1 MRLTVSGLLLIFAS
15 TLHAQGEPVPIPTQA
30 QTASVGIAVVT
41 DQPGSFPLVDPRATP
56 GSQPIQSGGVVA
68 ASELRIPSKA
78 LKELERS
85 QKAYLAGDIRS
96 SVGHLEKAVLIHPP
110 FLQAHNV
117 LGARYLQ
124 LGDYERGLN
133 EFQKAVDIDPKFAY
147 GYHNLSVTAYF
158 LHRYAEAEAAARLA
172 LRLDPQQAT
181 TRYLLGGILFAEQK
195 NIPEAA
201 ELFRQS
207 VEKFPNARLYLAR
220 IAQKNGDA
228 NQAAAELQTYLNM
241 PEADNRQKAACW
253 LAQLTHSQAGP
264 GCIPEKTIP

>member
-1 MRLTVSGLLLIFAS
+1 M
-15 TLHAQGEPVPIPTQA
+15 
-30 QTASVGIAVVT
+30 
-41 DQPGSFPLVDPRATP
+41 QP
-56 GSQPIQSGGVVA
+56 GGVVA
-68 ASELRIPSKA
+68 ANELRIPSKA

-85 QKAYLAGDIRS
+85 QKAYLAGDMRS
-96 SVGHLEKAVLIHPP
+96 SVQHLEKAVFIHPP

-133 EFQKAVDIDPKFAY
+133 EFHRAVDIDPKFAY
-147 GYHNLSVTAYF
+147 GYHNLGVTAYF

-172 LRLDPQQAT
+172 LQLDPQQAT

-228 NQAAAELQTYLNM
+228 NGAVAELQTYLNV
-241 PEADNRQKAACW
+241 PEVDNRQKAACW
-253 LAQLTHSQAGP
+253 LAQLTHSAASP
-264 GCIPEKTIP
+264 GCSPEKPIP